1 MITVYAKNLD
11 YIQNRV
17 MRDYPVGM

>member
-1 MITVYAKNLD
+1 MITIYAKNLD